1 MLEFEW
7 EVVTI
12 STAAITTPAVAAAPS
27 PAAANPTASSQFNLN
42 KYGKT
47 Y

>member
-1 MLEFEW
+1 M
-7 EVVTI
+7 EVLII
-12 STAAITTPAVAAAPS
+12 STAAITTPAEFEAAPS
-27 PAAANPTASSQFNLN
+27 PAAAIPTASRQFNLN